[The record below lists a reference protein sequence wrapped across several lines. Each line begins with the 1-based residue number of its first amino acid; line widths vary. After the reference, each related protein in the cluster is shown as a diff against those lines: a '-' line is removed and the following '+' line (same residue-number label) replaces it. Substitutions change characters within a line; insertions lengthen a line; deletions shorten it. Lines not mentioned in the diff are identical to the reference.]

1 LIISGIVVASRP
13 EHLAGVKEAVGEI
26 PWADVHFSD
35 PAGRLVVTIEA
46 VDLDQSM
53 DRLLELQ
60 RLPRVLMAELAQ
72 FCIEEEVGDWEPT
85 GTGAERETAPP
96 IPVDAD
102 NQ

>member
-13 EHLAGVKEAVGEI
+13 EHLAGVKEAVGGI

-46 VDLDQSM
+46 ADLDQSM
-53 DRLLELQ
+53 GRLLELQ

-72 FCIEEEVGDWEPT
+72 YCVEEEVLETEPT
-85 GTGAERETAPP
+85 GTAAEREAAPP
-96 IPVDAD
+96 IPVDPD
-102 NQ
+102 NR